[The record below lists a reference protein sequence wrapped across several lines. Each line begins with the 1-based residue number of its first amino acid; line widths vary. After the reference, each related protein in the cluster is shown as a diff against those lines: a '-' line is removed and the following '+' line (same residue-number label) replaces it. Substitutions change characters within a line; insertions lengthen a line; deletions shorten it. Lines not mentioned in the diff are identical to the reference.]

1 MKRCQNERCVERA
14 FAFCIFRAR
23 IYRGGGICKAKAKQL
38 QSNCLQ
44 LQTVCF
50 SRFAKSKPEK
60 QKLPKTRENS
70 ELACGEI
77 RRDQVR
83 SDEIGEMLERARA
96 GNAVCGLGQTP
107 VVSPE
112 ELHGPG

>member
-1 MKRCQNERCVERA
+1 
-14 FAFCIFRAR
+14 
-23 IYRGGGICKAKAKQL
+23 L
-38 QSNCLQ
+38 QSNCKAIAKQ

-77 RRDQVR
+77 RRDQGR

-107 VVSPE
+107 VVGPE